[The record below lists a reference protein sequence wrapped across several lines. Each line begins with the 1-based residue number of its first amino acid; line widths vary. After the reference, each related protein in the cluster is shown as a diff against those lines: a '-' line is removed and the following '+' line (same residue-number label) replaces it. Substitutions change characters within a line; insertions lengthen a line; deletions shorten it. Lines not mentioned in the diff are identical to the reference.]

1 VVTVIAPPPA
11 QAQPAPDAAS
21 PGPSSGSRGDRGRP
35 ALTIH
40 EFPSTE
46 RPRERLRAYGA
57 GNLSNSELIAILL
70 RTGLEGENVVSLA
83 TRVLA
88 SVGGLSGFARVN
100 YDELCAE
107 KGVSDAKACQLLA
120 ALELGR
126 RAAALTPEDR
136 PAGGTPADIVRL
148 LLPEMSAFDREHFR
162 VVLLNARNEV
172 VGVEELYAGSV
183 NTALVRP
190 AEVFAAAVRRNCMSI
205 AVVHNHPSGDPAP
218 SEEDVAITRRLIDA
232 GKFLDVELV
241 DHIII
246 GQGRYFSMKE
256 KGLGFR

>member
-1 VVTVIAPPPA
+1 MVSVTAPLQSGTTPV
-11 QAQPAPDAAS
+11 AAS
-21 PGPSSGSRGDRGRP
+21 PGPSSGSQGDRPRP
-35 ALTIH
+35 GLTIR

-46 RPRERLRAYGA
+46 RPRERLRQYGA
-57 GNLSNSELIAILL
+57 DNLSNSELMAILL

-88 SVGGLSGFARVN
+88 RVGGLNGLARVS

-136 PAGGTPADIVRL
+136 PAVGTPADIARL

-190 AEVFAAAVRRNCMSI
+190 AEVFASAVRRNCMAI
-205 AVVHNHPSGDPAP
+205 AVVHNHPTGDPAP
-218 SEEDVAITRRLIDA
+218 SQEDVEITRRLSEA

-256 KGLGFR
+256 KGLGFS

>member
-1 VVTVIAPPPA
+1 MVTVTAPRLPA
-11 QAQPAPDAAS
+11 TAPVTPAS
-21 PGPSSGSRGDRGRP
+21 GPSSEGQGRRGGP
-35 ALTIH
+35 PLTIH

-46 RPRERLRAYGA
+46 RPRERLRQHGA
-57 GNLSNSELIAILL
+57 NNLSNSELIAILL
-70 RTGLEGENVVSLA
+70 RTGLKGENVVSLA

-88 SVGGLSGFARVN
+88 RVGGLNGLARVS
-100 YDELCAE
+100 YEELCSE

-126 RAAALTPEDR
+126 RAAALAPDDR
-136 PAGGTPADIVRL
+136 PAAGTPADIARL

-190 AEVFAAAVRRNCMSI
+190 AEVFASAVRRNCMAI
-205 AVVHNHPSGDPAP
+205 AVVHNHPTGDPAP
-218 SEEDVAITRRLIDA
+218 SQEDVEITRRLAEA
-232 GKFLDVELV
+232 GRFLDVELV

-246 GQGRYFSMKE
+246 GQGRYFSMRE